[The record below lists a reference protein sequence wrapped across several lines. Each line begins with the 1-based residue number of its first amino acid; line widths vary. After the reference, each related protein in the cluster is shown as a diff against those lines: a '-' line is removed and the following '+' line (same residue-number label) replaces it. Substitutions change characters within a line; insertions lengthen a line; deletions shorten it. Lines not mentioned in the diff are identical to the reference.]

1 MFYLFYQNQKQRQ
14 FINKQEVTSF
24 PDLYFPNQV
33 TVFYALHIEVT
44 IFFFFHYI
52 EDLIE
57 KVFRLCTKGLI
68 TFRYFST
75 ITSEQTNIT
84 EPERTPLR
92 YSQQD
97 LTTQPKI
104 AAAHQHSLGYS
115 ATNPY
120 NGPFNNYPK
129 PPSPPHSTEQF
140 KFILRSSSM
149 SPSRNTFPLGI
160 VVGRFMPSLPYHID
174 RVSGIFH
181 SNIISSFGTQLS
193 FDDHATSLTDFP
205 SQVRV
210 LFKMLDNILSLLNSS
225 KQDIISISFFIVD
238 AEKYTSSFL
247 KELHHYLPTD
257 QISVSLVGVNFLL
270 PPHSKVQA
278 KTKILTRSAILSN
291 FEVQKI

>member
-1 MFYLFYQNQKQRQ
+1 MFN
-14 FINKQEVTSF
+14 
-24 PDLYFPNQV
+24 
-33 TVFYALHIEVT
+33 
-44 IFFFFHYI
+44 
-52 EDLIE
+52 
-57 KVFRLCTKGLI
+57 LCTKGLI
-68 TFRYFST
+68 TFQYFSS
-75 ITSEQTNIT
+75 ITAEQTKIS
-84 EPERTPLR
+84 EPERTPLS

-97 LTTQPKI
+97 LMTQPKF
-104 AAAHQHSLGYS
+104 AAAHQQSIGYI
-115 ATNPY
+115 ATNHF
-120 NGPFNNYPK
+120 NGHFNNYPK
-129 PPSPPHSTEQF
+129 PPSSPHPTEQF
-140 KFILRSSSM
+140 KFILRSSST

-174 RVSGIFH
+174 RISGIFH

-210 LFKMLDNILSLLNSS
+210 LFNLLDNILSLLNSS
-225 KQDIISISFFIVD
+225 KQDIISLSFFIVN

-247 KELHHYLPTD
+247 KELHQYIPTD